1 MVADDSD
8 PVELPVD
15 FEDDATLD
23 YDFLGFEGADS
34 ALEAN
39 PDPSGINT
47 SATVMR
53 TTKTEGAQFFAGTF
67 LNLDA
72 PIGFTDDLGSI
83 EIDTWSPKAD
93 IPVRVRIED
102 IGNTAGIELDVNT
115 TTVGEWET
123 LNYDFSTL
131 LDPNVEYVRIVVFFE
146 FIEDLPGDGSTYFF
160 DNINVAAPL
169 SAEDFAALNVSA
181 YPNPSADRWTITSGV
196 QTMTTVEVF
205 DILGQRV
212 ATQVPNSNTV
222 AIDATALSTGMYIA
236 TISTAEG
243 TQSIKLI
250 KN

>member
-1 MVADDSD
+1 
-8 PVELPVD
+8 
-15 FEDDATLD
+15 
-23 YDFLGFEGADS
+23 
-34 ALEAN
+34 
-39 PDPSGINT
+39 
-47 SATVMR
+47 MR